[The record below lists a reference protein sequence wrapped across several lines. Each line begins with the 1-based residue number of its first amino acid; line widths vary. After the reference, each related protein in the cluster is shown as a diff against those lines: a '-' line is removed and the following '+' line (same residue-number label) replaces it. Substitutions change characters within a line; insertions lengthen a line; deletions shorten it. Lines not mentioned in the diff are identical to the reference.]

1 MEVTDI
7 TGTELTAS
15 THSDNAIEMN
25 TPGTDINASRVVPRK
40 RTHDEMSKSGSESE
54 DESDT
59 EIVTKSQRFEA
70 VSADKV
76 YDLELPQEMA
86 DYVTKKF
93 ATYVPEKDLKDS
105 IMNENP
111 VPLNIHKPHVL
122 DDFLKELMEEQNKS
136 FQVNIDKMLERLQH
150 KTVNIMDPLSRVWLS
165 LDNAMNTKKR
175 KVEITLEDLNV
186 PVEQTIVLL
195 GQAYNALTYQR

>member
-40 RTHDEMSKSGSESE
+40 RTHDKMSESGSESE

-59 EIVTKSQRFEA
+59 AIVTQSQRFEA
-70 VSADKV
+70 VSAYKV
-76 YDLELPQEMA
+76 YDWELSQEMA

-105 IMNENP
+105 IINENP
-111 VPLNIHKPHVL
+111 VPLNIHKPNIHKPL

-136 FQVNIDKMLERLQH
+136 FQVNIDRMLERLQH
-150 KTVNIMDPLSRVWLS
+150 KTVNIMGPLSRVWLS

-186 PVEQTIVLL
+186 PV
-195 GQAYNALTYQR
+195 

>member
-40 RTHDEMSKSGSESE
+40 RPHDEMSKSGS
-54 DESDT
+54 DESYT
-59 EIVTKSQRFEA
+59 EFVTQSQRFEA

-76 YDLELPQEMA
+76 YDWELPQEMA
-86 DYVTKKF
+86 DYATKTF

-105 IMNENP
+105 IIMNE
-111 VPLNIHKPHVL
+111 
-122 DDFLKELMEEQNKS
+122 DFH
-136 FQVNIDKMLERLQH
+136 FHFFAYRR
-150 KTVNIMDPLSRVWLS
+150 P
-165 LDNAMNTKKR
+165 R
-175 KVEITLEDLNV
+175 KWI
-186 PVEQTIVLL
+186 ISIK
-195 GQAYNALTYQR
+195 